1 MNQGKTFNC
10 NHRNA
15 CSIKK
20 NIGRSFCLQNKQIR
34 LSLVSNFLTTNEM
47 LHCLF
52 ATLLNLFPF
61 LETLFH
67 FICNQ
72 NYCKLKSIGMC
83 KKMLVI
89 NCCVPGPRSSLP
101 NIMDNINILGFLL

>member
-1 MNQGKTFNC
+1 MNQGKTTEL
-10 NHRNA
+10 
-15 CSIKK
+15 KK
-20 NIGRSFCLQNKQIR
+20 NIGCSFCLQTKQIR

-47 LHCLF
+47 LHCIF

-83 KKMLVI
+83 KKCWLSNI
-89 NCCVPGPRSSLP
+89 DSQGPVAHYP
-101 NIMDNINILGFLL
+101 V